1 MTNNTTAG
9 FSIVNY
15 FIKAEIFVFIQQRY
29 DWNGSAFVI
38 MQHYVTSN
46 NKTLLIH
53 YLFVVLWTDI
63 QKWFSYPYEELG
75 ATALVYYFWDN

>member
-1 MTNNTTAG
+1 MTKNAAAG

-15 FIKAEIFVFIQQRY
+15 LIKAEIFVFIQQRC

-38 MQHYVTSN
+38 MQHCVASN

-63 QKWFSYPYEELG
+63 QKWFSNPYEELG
-75 ATALVYYFWDN
+75 TTALVYYFWDN

>member
-1 MTNNTTAG
+1 MTNNATAG

-15 FIKAEIFVFIQQRY
+15 LIKAEIFVFIQQRY

-53 YLFVVLWTDI
+53 YLFIVLWTDI
-63 QKWFSYPYEELG
+63 QKWVSKPEELG
-75 ATALVYYFWDN
+75 ATALLYYFWDN